1 MMRMKVCLRSLLL
14 GLALMGSVSGMARVQ
29 FDQWFENR
37 TLRMDYVLSGDSVE
51 QRISLDELYSLPYW
65 AGRRNNL
72 DSLHLEGNGQILMHD
87 AASGQLIYCLSFST
101 LFQEWQHTEEA
112 QRSYKSFECTHLLP
126 FPRKKVNVTVR
137 LQNSRRE
144 VTCERSFPIDPEDIQ
159 IRRLDKVPAQ
169 PHKYIVK
176 SGTAEKCIDIAI
188 LAEGYQE
195 SEMDSFYADA
205 QKMSDHLFAHEPF
218 KSMKR
223 CFNVVAVASPSIDTG
238 VSTPRNKD
246 WRRTALGAQFD
257 TFYSDRYLTT
267 LRMKRVQDM
276 LSGIP
281 YEHIVILV
289 NTDTYG
295 GGGIYNQYMI
305 AAMHHPSSL
314 PVCVHEFGHS
324 FAGLADE
331 YAYGDEV
338 TPYYHRDV
346 EPWEK
351 NITTLVHFE
360 QKWKDMVPAGTP
372 IPTPENKNVKTET
385 ERIGVFEGAGY
396 LKKGVYRPVQ
406 DCRMRVNNVP
416 AFCPV
421 CQRALKDLVNYYVK

>member
-1 MMRMKVCLRSLLL
+1 
-14 GLALMGSVSGMARVQ
+14 
-29 FDQWFENR
+29 
-37 TLRMDYVLSGDSVE
+37 
-51 QRISLDELYSLPYW
+51 
-65 AGRRNNL
+65 
-72 DSLHLEGNGQILMHD
+72 
-87 AASGQLIYCLSFST
+87 
-101 LFQEWQHTEEA
+101 
-112 QRSYKSFECTHLLP
+112 
-126 FPRKKVNVTVR
+126 
-137 LQNSRRE
+137 
-144 VTCERSFPIDPEDIQ
+144 
-159 IRRLDKVPAQ
+159 
-169 PHKYIVK
+169 
-176 SGTAEKCIDIAI
+176 
-188 LAEGYQE
+188 
-195 SEMDSFYADA
+195 
-205 QKMSDHLFAHEPF
+205 
-218 KSMKR
+218 
-223 CFNVVAVASPSIDTG
+223 
-238 VSTPRNKD
+238 
-246 WRRTALGAQFD
+246 
-257 TFYSDRYLTT
+257 
-267 LRMKRVQDM
+267 
-276 LSGIP
+276 
-281 YEHIVILV
+281 
-289 NTDTYG
+289 
-295 GGGIYNQYMI
+295 MI